1 MLLILS
7 SFKLLVIACGG
18 RYPDT
23 DATVEARV
31 PAGLATEG
39 TIEARV
45 KDELA
50 KAMST
55 TTVTLIPTV
64 TASTPKRH
72 LQRHRSP

>member
-7 SFKLLVIACGG
+7 SFKLLVRACGG

-23 DATVEARV
+23 DATLEARV
-31 PAGLATEG
+31 PAGLATEA

-50 KAMST
+50 KGMST
-55 TTVTLIPTV
+55 TTVTLMPTV